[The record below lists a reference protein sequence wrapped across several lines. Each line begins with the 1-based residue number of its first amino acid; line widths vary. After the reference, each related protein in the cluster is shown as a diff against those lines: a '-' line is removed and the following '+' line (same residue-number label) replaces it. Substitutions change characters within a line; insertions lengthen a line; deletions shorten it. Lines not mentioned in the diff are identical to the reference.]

1 MSKALLF
8 SGQGSQYVGML
19 KEISSK
25 FPVIEQK
32 LNQANEIL
40 GFDIKEIMFEGP
52 AEKLKETRYTQPALF
67 LHSACLFDLLKDKLE
82 YSAVAGHSVGEFA
95 ALYAAGVLS
104 FEDALKLVAL
114 RGNLMFTAGEK
125 VPGTMFAVIG
135 AADEKVEEI
144 CNTLTQNGNGNV
156 VVAANYNSTGQ
167 VVVSGSAEYLR
178 ANAPSFKEGGAK
190 MVSELQVSG
199 AFHSPLMQPAKEE
212 LEAAINKIT
221 FNNSNVPVYVNITG
235 EPVSDANELKV
246 SLIKQLTSAVRWTQ
260 TMNNMHSNGITSY
273 VEIGPSKVLQG
284 LTKRTLSG
292 VEISGFDTFADIEK
306 IIA

>member
-19 KEISSK
+19 KEVSSK
-25 FPVIEQK
+25 FPAIEQK

-40 GFDIKEIMFEGP
+40 GFDIKEIMFEGS

-144 CNTLTQNGNGNV
+144 CNTLTQNGDGNV
-156 VVAANYNSTGQ
+156 VVAANFNSTGQ

-178 ANAPSFKEGGAK
+178 ANAPAFKEGGAK

-221 FNNSNVPVYVNITG
+221 FNNANVPVYVNITG
-235 EPVSDANELKV
+235 QPVSDANELKV

-260 TMNNMHSNGITSY
+260 TMNNMHSNGINSY

>member
-19 KEISSK
+19 KEVSSK
-25 FPVIEQK
+25 FLAIEQK

-156 VVAANYNSTGQ
+156 VVAANFNSTGQ

-178 ANAPSFKEGGAK
+178 ANAPAFKEGGAK

-221 FNNSNVPVYVNITG
+221 FNNANVPVYVNITG
-235 EPVSDANELKV
+235 QPVSDANELKV

-260 TMNNMHSNGITSY
+260 TMNNMQSNGINSY

>member
-19 KEISSK
+19 KEVSSK
-25 FPVIEQK
+25 FPSIEQK

-67 LHSACLFDLLKDKLE
+67 LHSACLFDLIKDKLE
-82 YSAVAGHSVGEFA
+82 YSVVAGHSVGEFA
-95 ALYAAGVLS
+95 ALYAAGVIS
-104 FEDALKLVAL
+104 FEDSLKLVAL

-125 VPGTMFAVIG
+125 VLGTMFAVIG
-135 AADEKVEEI
+135 VADEKVEEI

-156 VVAANYNSTGQ
+156 VVAANFNSTGQ

-178 ANAPSFKEGGAK
+178 ANASAFKEGGAK

-212 LEAAINKIT
+212 LEAAINKIS
-221 FNNSNVPVYVNITG
+221 FNNANVPVYVNISG
-235 EPVSDANELKV
+235 LPVSDANELKI

-260 TMNNMHSNGITSY
+260 TMNNMHANSINAYI
-273 VEIGPSKVLQG
+273 EIGPSKVLQG